1 MRDTMT
7 KSGKRVNAVPAYET
21 IRCPYDGHEVGRM
34 PVTDEA
40 GVEQATSRAA
50 RGFELMRRL
59 PRFMRA
65 DILERSAQLIAQ
77 RKDEFVRL
85 IAAEAGKPLHDAR
98 GEVSRAVFNLR
109 NAAAEAR
116 RFAGEEIPLDV
127 DGSVFEYQT
136 SGSDGKALD
145 LASVDLQAVS
155 RLKRRLGIARRYPVG
170 PILAITPFNFPLNL
184 VVHKVAPA
192 LAVGSAIVL
201 KPAPQTPLTSLKLSE
216 VLYEAGL
223 PEEALTVVHCDVALA
238 ERMVRD
244 ERFAMVTFTGSA
256 SVGWHIKSIAGRKKV
271 TLELG
276 GNAAVIV
283 APDANLDFAAARCV
297 RGGVVY
303 GGQYCI
309 GVQRILV
316 HRECYERFRE
326 MLLRKVQA
334 CAVGNPLEE
343 GIDVGPVIDETAAR
357 RIESWVEEARAA
369 GARVLVGG
377 ERVGAVV
384 APTVVENTKPGMK
397 IEDEE
402 IFGPV
407 MTLNPI
413 ESIAEGV
420 ERANAS
426 RYGLQGGL
434 FTNDLRAAFEALDE
448 WDVGGLM
455 INDVPIYRIDNMPFG
470 GWKDSGFGREGT
482 RFAMEEMTDI
492 KFLVINYS

>member
-34 PVTDEA
+34 PVTDAA

-136 SGSDGKALD
+136 SGADGKALD